1 MWGCEGLVAFKASNW
16 LKYNHTNRILEFI
29 FVLNVV
35 YVWLQGS
42 CTGWIINLG
51 FLIAHR
57 VWVSDILFLVFH
69 EKVI

>member
-1 MWGCEGLVAFKASNW
+1 M
-16 LKYNHTNRILEFI
+16 EFI

-35 YVWLQGS
+35 YVGGKVVAQGELK
-42 CTGWIINLG
+42 ILV

-57 VWVSDILFLVFH
+57 VRVSDILFLVFR

>member
-1 MWGCEGLVAFKASNW
+1 MSLDGHWSVK
-16 LKYNHTNRILEFI
+16 ILEFI

-35 YVWLQGS
+35 CLLQGG

-51 FLIAHR
+51 FLIAYR
-57 VWVSDILFLVFH
+57 VLVSDILFLVFH